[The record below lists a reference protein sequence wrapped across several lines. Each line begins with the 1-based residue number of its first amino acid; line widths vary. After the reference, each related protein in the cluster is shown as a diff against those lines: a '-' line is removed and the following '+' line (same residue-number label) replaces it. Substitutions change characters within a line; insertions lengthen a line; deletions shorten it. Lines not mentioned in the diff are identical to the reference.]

1 MAQGTN
7 LQVAK
12 CFAENYEPHKDGI
25 AKLVEV
31 PAHVVEAFTHLK
43 AEDRSACEKYL
54 ALIFIKL
61 YRAHLECCN
70 QSYEL
75 RTRSSKRF
83 DIDRAAD
90 PLLFEFNSITKM
102 YDMDKPIEFISSAMA
117 YDWVKAHT
125 YLRNDPAIKKEYVV
139 VKKRKTETRQ
149 VKFM

>member
-12 CFAENYEPHKDGI
+12 SFAENYEPQKEGVD
-25 AKLVEV
+25 V

-43 AEDRSACEKYL
+43 TEDLSACEKYL

-70 QSYEL
+70 QSYDL
-75 RTRSSKRF
+75 RLKFSLR
-83 DIDRAAD
+83 IDRVVD

-125 YLRNDPAIKKEYVV
+125 YLRNDPAIKKEFAII
-139 VKKRKTETRQ
+139 KRRKTEIRQ
-149 VKFM
+149 GKS